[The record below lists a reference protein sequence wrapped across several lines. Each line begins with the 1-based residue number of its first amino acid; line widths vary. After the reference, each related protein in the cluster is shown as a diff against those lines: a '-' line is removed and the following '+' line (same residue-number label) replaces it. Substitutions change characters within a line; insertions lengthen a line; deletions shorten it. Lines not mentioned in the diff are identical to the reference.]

1 MAQYVTCPNCMR
13 KVKRPEEVDFKTII
27 KLLAD
32 EVDKVNKICQ
42 DIKSKDPSFDFEIK
56 NNVLTLFSKTEKEAF
71 SRGCWFREKALGRNI
86 YFKIAR

>member
-1 MAQYVTCPNCMR
+1 MELKN
-13 KVKRPEEVDFKTII
+13 EEIEKI
-27 KLLAD
+27 
-32 EVDKVNKICQ
+32 NKICQ

-71 SRGCWFREKALGRNI
+71 SRGCWFREKALDRNI